1 MSRFK
6 KRVIIVALILIASFT
21 LMFTFKGH
29 RDVTEILQTLSY
41 PYDLLSGSISSASAK
56 FSGIL
61 NAADENRRLRF
72 ELQAATIEKQ
82 SYGEIIA
89 ENRRLH
95 DMLNL
100 KAQITSGG
108 TAAHVVGFG
117 YDKFA
122 KTRVIDIGR
131 RSGIVKDMPVITA
144 TGLAGKVFSVRKDFS
159 DILLLTDTNFS
170 VAVRLIGSRQEGVLS
185 GSGGWRCILKYVPIE
200 ETVKEGEIVITSGL
214 DGIFPPGIPVGRVIK
229 VQTEGVE
236 FFQYIEVAPFQQ
248 PSTIEEVLVVGR
260 NADLKGM
267 RLPDADS
274 ATAADE
280 IIK

>member
-1 MSRFK
+1 
-6 KRVIIVALILIASFT
+6 
-21 LMFTFKGH
+21 
-29 RDVTEILQTLSY
+29 
-41 PYDLLSGSISSASAK
+41 
-56 FSGIL
+56 
-61 NAADENRRLRF
+61 
-72 ELQAATIEKQ
+72 
-82 SYGEIIA
+82 
-89 ENRRLH
+89 
-95 DMLNL
+95 MLNL
-100 KAQITSGG
+100 KAQITTGG
-108 TAAHVVGFG
+108 TAAHVVGLG

-122 KTRVIDIGR
+122 KTRVIDKGR
-131 RSGIVKDMPVITA
+131 QDGIVKDMPVITA

-200 ETVKEGEIVITSGL
+200 ETVKEGVITSGL

-236 FFQYIEVAPFQQ
+236 FFQYIEVAPFQR

>member
-1 MSRFK
+1 MF
-6 KRVIIVALILIASFT
+6 SFR
-21 LMFTFKGH
+21 GN

-41 PYDLLSGSISSASAK
+41 PYDLLSWSISSVSAK
-56 FSGIL
+56 FSEIL
-61 NAADENRRLRF
+61 NVADENRRLRS

-82 SYGEIIA
+82 GFSEIIA

-95 DMLNL
+95 EMLNL
-100 KAQITSGG
+100 KAQLAPGG
-108 TAAHVVGFG
+108 TAAQVVGRG
-117 YDKFA
+117 YDKFSN
-122 KTRVIDIGR
+122 TRVIDKGR
-131 RSGIVKDMPVITA
+131 QNGIVKDMPVITEK
-144 TGLAGKVFSVRKDFS
+144 GLAGKVFSVRKDFS

-170 VAVRLIGSRQEGVLS
+170 VAVRLIGSRQDGVLS
-185 GSGGWRCILKYVPIE
+185 GSGGWRCILKYVPVE

-229 VQTEGVE
+229 IQTEGVE

-248 PSTIEEVLVVGR
+248 ASTIEEVLVVGR

-267 RLPDADS
+267 RLPDADA
-274 ATAADE
+274 ATAADK